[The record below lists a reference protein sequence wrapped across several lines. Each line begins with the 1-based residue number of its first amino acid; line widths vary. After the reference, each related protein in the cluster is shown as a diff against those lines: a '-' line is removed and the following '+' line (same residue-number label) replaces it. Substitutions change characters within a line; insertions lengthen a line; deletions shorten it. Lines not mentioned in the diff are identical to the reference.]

1 MLAPVSLDH
10 SHFTSVSAALTR
22 SGFRVLA
29 DQHFC
34 IYLIMT
40 LILCRKDTLSPINIK
55 HMTLERWLKVSVV
68 KISFKK
74 KFNKSDTRSIQ
85 IFDAAMM
92 AF

>member
-1 MLAPVSLDH
+1 MLAPVSLTH
-10 SHFTSVSAALTR
+10 SHFISVSAALSR
-22 SGFRVLA
+22 AGFRVLA

-74 KFNKSDTRSIQ
+74 VQQIGYKVDTNI
-85 IFDAAMM
+85 
-92 AF
+92 

>member
-10 SHFTSVSAALTR
+10 SHFISVSAAL
-22 SGFRVLA
+22 SPAGFRVIA
-29 DQHFC
+29 DQYFC

-68 KISFKK
+68 KNQLQKK
-74 KFNKSDTRSIQ
+74 VQQIGYKVDTNI
-85 IFDAAMM
+85 
-92 AF
+92 

>member
-1 MLAPVSLDH
+1 MLAPVSLTH
-10 SHFTSVSAALTR
+10 SHFISVSAALTR
-22 SGFRVLA
+22 AGFRVLA

-68 KISFKK
+68 KSTSK

-85 IFDAAMM
+85 IFDATMM